1 MRVDVPKVPTLRA
14 DDAKAL
20 LVCRRKI
27 NQCAILEATAREH
40 RLMAIASACVEE
52 QRVVVK
58 EFWNIADRYR
68 LSVFSVG
75 EIVEAA
81 KYDARGEARA

>member
-1 MRVDVPKVPTLRA
+1 MIPTPRVPTLPV

-20 LVCRRKI
+20 LVCRRQI
-27 NQCAILEATAREH
+27 NQCAILEASAREH
-40 RLMAIASACVEE
+40 RLFVVANACIEE

-58 EFWNIADRYR
+58 EFWNVADRYR
-68 LSVFSVG
+68 LSVFSIG

-81 KYDARGEARA
+81 EYDARGEARE